1 MFPNG
6 SMSSPLS
13 TCSSALIALSGVALT
28 LYCIG
33 IWAARQYTRR
43 TSQTVDPKLLPPI
56 TLLKPL
62 KGLEEQLE
70 ANLASFFTQDYPA
83 PIQIVFA
90 TTDANDVALVVAR
103 RVASQYPEID
113 TRFVVADPDFG
124 LNPKVANLQGA
135 IQAATYDWLLQTDGN
150 VRVESNFLRRL
161 VSEALAT
168 NAALV
173 TSIVVGEGERSV
185 GAILENLQLTA
196 FTGPAVCIAREI
208 AGITCVIGKSMLLR
222 KSDLNALGGLAIVK
236 DVLAEDFVLG
246 EAYQKAGHR
255 VLLSNV
261 RARNINVDSNIDRFL
276 SRHTRWLKMR
286 AVVSVP
292 GFIADL
298 LANPVPFALASVFV
312 SGFDQRVILG
322 TLGLIAFKTVADA
335 WLVKR
340 MRGHAMRPAHA
351 LLSPLRD
358 VILAGAWFYSMFS
371 RTTEWRGQRFRL
383 GAGSSLTRDE
393 GGIPVRILRRLGFR

>member
-1 MFPNG
+1 MFTNG
-6 SMSSPLS
+6 MS
-13 TCSSALIALSGVALT
+13 TWTSALIASSAVALT

-33 IWAARQYTRR
+33 IWAARRHTSRR
-43 TSQTVDPKLLPPI
+43 SAVVDPRLLPSV
-56 TLLKPL
+56 TLLKPI
-62 KGLEEQLE
+62 KGLEEELE
-70 ANLASFFTQDYPA
+70 ENLRSFFRLSYPA

-90 TTDANDVALVVAR
+90 ATDADDVGLQVAR
-103 RVASQYPEID
+103 RVSREFPEVA
-113 TRFVVADPDFG
+113 TRFVIADPDFG

-135 IQAATYDWLLQTDGN
+135 IQAAMYDWVLQTDGN
-150 VRVESNFLRRL
+150 VRVEPDFLTRL
-161 VSEALAT
+161 MSETIVNDADLT
-168 NAALV
+168 
-173 TSIVVGEGERSV
+173 TSIVVGEGEQSFAAV
-185 GAILENLQLTA
+185 LDNLQLTA
-196 FTGPAVCIAREI
+196 FTGPAVCIAQQV

-222 KSDLNALGGLAIVK
+222 RSDLRELGGLSVVK

-246 EAYQKAGHR
+246 ETYQRAGKR

-261 RARNINVDSNIDRFL
+261 RARNINVHSSVERFL

-298 LANPVPFALASVFV
+298 LANPVPFALTASVM
-312 SGFDQRVILG
+312 SGFDLRVVVG
-322 TLGLIAFKTVADA
+322 TFLLVAFKTLADA

-340 MRGHAMRPAHA
+340 MRGTAMRWQHSLVSPVRD
-351 LLSPLRD
+351 LL
-358 VILAGAWFYSMFS
+358 LAGAWFYSLFS

-383 GAGSSLTRDE
+383 GAGSTLTRDA